1 MRSRF
6 LSIGLFLFGLSCV
19 AQDQSLSI
27 ARVASLVLGNDV
39 AIRKSRETL
48 KAAASNYKNLLANKK
63 PQIGLSTGYSLDYT
77 NMLVD
82 EYGHEYKDFSTNSAF
97 LGFSLE
103 KLLWTHG
110 TLSVNL
116 GDQVSRAKGLIDSNS
131 FGPFISQAPAL
142 SVSLEQLVLFNGKFI
157 DDDLY
162 KAIFRQGEIGYLR
175 AAEENRITRNEA
187 LYGAIDLLFDVVKL
201 RNDIIKINK
210 AMELKQRGV
219 ENLQRNL
226 TAGLVAETE
235 VWEMRVELGKERENL
250 LAYEYALKQKEGDLK
265 MVLGIDGEEELNI
278 DKVVLEP
285 ELEAAME
292 EGPEKIFL
300 KNPTIRSY
308 ELSLENARL
317 KKTINGANYASILN
331 FSFDLS
337 PHYSNVRTES
347 SWRDSF
353 ADFWDEDSGW
363 GVSLS
368 AELNVP
374 LYNGSKAKH
383 QTAADEASE
392 ASLLEELAY
401 QKEDMLLKRR
411 MLILVQNNL
420 QEKIELLQDN
430 LLLKEKQAEVE
441 RELWK
446 IGQEPELDVI
456 EVEIE
461 YFEKQNDLA
470 AATMDLY
477 LTRLNL
483 LSLMG
488 EDLEKV
494 ILN

>member
-235 VWEMRVELGKERENL
+235 VWEMRVE
-250 LAYEYALKQKEGDLK
+250 
-265 MVLGIDGEEELNI
+265 
-278 DKVVLEP
+278 
-285 ELEAAME
+285 
-292 EGPEKIFL
+292 
-300 KNPTIRSY
+300 
-308 ELSLENARL
+308 
-317 KKTINGANYASILN
+317 
-331 FSFDLS
+331 
-337 PHYSNVRTES
+337 
-347 SWRDSF
+347 
-353 ADFWDEDSGW
+353 
-363 GVSLS
+363 
-368 AELNVP
+368 
-374 LYNGSKAKH
+374 
-383 QTAADEASE
+383 
-392 ASLLEELAY
+392 
-401 QKEDMLLKRR
+401 
-411 MLILVQNNL
+411 
-420 QEKIELLQDN
+420 
-430 LLLKEKQAEVE
+430 
-441 RELWK
+441 
-446 IGQEPELDVI
+446 
-456 EVEIE
+456 
-461 YFEKQNDLA
+461 
-470 AATMDLY
+470 
-477 LTRLNL
+477 
-483 LSLMG
+483 
-488 EDLEKV
+488 
-494 ILN
+494 